1 MDKEKNKF
9 KEAVAH
15 GSPMFPLYVY
25 SDRHINSKSSL
36 YYHWHEE
43 IEIIYV
49 EKGEFILNVDMT
61 PIKAKEGECYFIN
74 SEQLHSAYG
83 IRDYDS
89 LHHAIVFDLNILSSS
104 IYDNCQSKFIDP
116 LINKQYLFPLCL
128 NIEAESDIK
137 IISQVKDIISTY
149 KDKNAG
155 WELSIKSS
163 LLKIISL
170 MVYLNKFSVQENL
183 SLTRDN
189 YKIELIKK
197 SINYIHL
204 NYGRKIYLQDLA
216 KEINM
221 NKEYFC
227 RFFKYHTGKTPVDY
241 INYYRIE
248 QAAKIL
254 KTQDKKI
261 LDICLQVGFE
271 NFSYFIKKFK
281 EYKNCTPSKFK

>member
-1 MDKEKNKF
+1 MDKGKNKY
-9 KEAVAH
+9 KEAVTH

-49 EKGEFILNVDMT
+49 EKGEFILNIDMT
-61 PIKAKEGECYFIN
+61 PITVKEGECYFIN
-74 SEQLHSAYG
+74 SESLHSAYG
-83 IRDYDS
+83 MKDYDS
-89 LHHAIVFDLNILSSS
+89 LYHAIVFDLNILSSS
-104 IYDNCQSKFIDP
+104 IYDYCQSKFIDP

-128 NIEAESDIK
+128 NNEAESDIK
-137 IISQVKDIISTY
+137 IISQVKEIISAY
-149 KDKNAG
+149 KEKGAG
-155 WELSIKSS
+155 WELFIKSL
-163 LLKIISL
+163 LLKI
-170 MVYLNKFSVQENL
+170 MYYMAYYNKFIVQKNL
-183 SLTRDN
+183 VSRDN
-189 YKIELIKK
+189 YKIQLIKK
-197 SINYIHL
+197 AINYIHL
-204 NYGRKIYLQDLA
+204 NYGSKIYIEDLA
-216 KEINM
+216 REINM

-227 RFFKYHTGKTPVDY
+227 RFFKALTGKTPIDY

-261 LDICLQVGFE
+261 LDVCLQVGFE

-281 EYKNCTPSKFK
+281 EYKKCTPSRFK